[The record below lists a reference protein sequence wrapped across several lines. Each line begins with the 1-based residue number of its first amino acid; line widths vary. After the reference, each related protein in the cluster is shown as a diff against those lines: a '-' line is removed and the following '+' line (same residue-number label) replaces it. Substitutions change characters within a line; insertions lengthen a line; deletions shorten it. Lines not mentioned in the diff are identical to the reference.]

1 MKKLLFVLF
10 SLVAILLTACGSS
23 PESSAVADLPTA
35 EFEIVATDIAYDTN
49 QLEVMTGQPIK
60 VTFRNEGA
68 LEHDFSIM
76 KLPLSGEVMS
86 TQLEGEMA
94 GHDDDMDNMAEEPEV
109 HVAANM
115 NGGSNVL
122 QFTPA
127 EPGTY
132 EYYCTVAGHKE
143 AGMVGT
149 LTVQAP

>member
-1 MKKLLFVLF
+1 MRKLLFVLF
-10 SLVAILLTACGSS
+10 FLVAILLTACGSS
-23 PESSAVADLPTA
+23 AESSAVADLPTA

-76 KLPLSGEVMS
+76 KLPLSGDVMS
-86 TQLEGEMA
+86 TQMEGEMA
-94 GHDDDMDNMAEEPEV
+94 GHDDDMHAMAEEPEV
-109 HVAANM
+109 HVAASM

>member
-1 MKKLLFVLF
+1 MKKLPFVLF
-10 SLVAILLTACGSS
+10 FLIAILMTACGSS
-23 PESSAVADLPTA
+23 AESSAVADLPTA

-76 KLPLSGEVMS
+76 KLPLSGEAMS
-86 TQLEGEMA
+86 TQMEGEMA

-109 HVAANM
+109 HVAASM

-132 EYYCTVAGHKE
+132 EYYCTVEGHKE

>member
-1 MKKLLFVLF
+1 MRKLLFVLF
-10 SLVAILLTACGSS
+10 FLVAILLTACGSS
-23 PESSAVADLPTA
+23 AESSAVADLPTA

-86 TQLEGEMA
+86 TQMEGEMA
-94 GHDDDMDNMAEEPEV
+94 GHDDDMHNMAEEPEV
-109 HVAANM
+109 HVAARM

-143 AGMVGT
+143 AGMVGA

>member
-1 MKKLLFVLF
+1 MRKLLFVLF
-10 SLVAILLTACGSS
+10 ILVAVLLTACGSS

-49 QLEVMTGQPIK
+49 QLEVMPGQPIK

>member
-1 MKKLLFVLF
+1 MRKLLFVLF

>member
-10 SLVAILLTACGSS
+10 SLVAILLTACGLFF
-23 PESSAVADLPTA
+23 ELLAVADLPTA